1 MYILYQK
8 EISREN
14 VIASH
19 CESSKHRTKKLR
31 EGRGFTKAF
40 RIFGWLELRSPQ
52 SSFQY
57 SKIAKT
63 THQLTQINS
72 GLRRNKKLSYLHYTY
87 LNLFK
92 LGSLE
97 PSNMDEIS
105 TAAQL
110 WSVTLRIY
118 IRRRGG
124 GSLLS

>member
-1 MYILYQK
+1 MSPQNI
-8 EISREN
+8 
-14 VIASH
+14 V
-19 CESSKHRTKKLR
+19 CTKKLR

-72 GLRRNKKLSYLHYTY
+72 GLRRNEKNLIPTLYLPK
-87 LNLFK
+87 FIQIRQ
-92 LGSLE
+92 